1 MNAKTWLRSTAIVG
15 VMAIPM
21 VLSGCGLF
29 SKSVSEP
36 IDPPQTEVIEEQ
48 ADQTSSWLDGATEG
62 VAEGAE
68 QYMVYLQDRN
78 GYLAPISLPMAIA
91 EGEEVATKLLEVMVD
106 QGMYSGSLPVD
117 FRAMIP
123 QGTEILDYDIN
134 SENGIATVNFSEAFV
149 DYNMTDERSIVEAI
163 TWTLTSLEGVNGVE
177 IQVDGEKLSEMPV
190 DQYPLDEALTRN
202 IGINIEVAEGVNYS
216 HAAPVTLFFSAKTT
230 NDEDYFVP
238 VTRMIERPSSD
249 QATAAIE
256 ELIEGPMDAKSLDAV
271 ILPNVKVTGL
281 EEYDGVVHIDLQD
294 DAYEPGMFV
303 PSALLNAVIL
313 SVAENTGVSSV
324 QVRLNGDINIF
335 DENNLSY
342 SEPVSKPMHVN
353 ALKM

>member
-15 VMAIPM
+15 VVAIPM
-21 VLSGCGLF
+21 LISGCGLF

-48 ADQTSSWLDGATEG
+48 EQTSSWLDGTTEG
-62 VAEGAE
+62 AA
-68 QYMVYLQDRN
+68 QYMVYLKDNN

-91 EGEEVATKLLEVMVD
+91 EGEEVAVKLLEVMVD

-123 QGTEILDYDIN
+123 QGTEVLGYDL
-134 SENGIATVNFSEAFV
+134 SEAGIATVNLSGAFA
-149 DYNMTDERSIVEAI
+149 DYNMMDERSIVEAI
-163 TWTLTSLEGVNGVE
+163 TWTLTSLDGVNGVE
-177 IQVDGEKLSEMPV
+177 IQVDGEKLNEMPIA
-190 DQYPLDEALTRN
+190 QFPLEEALTRA
-202 IGINIEVAEGVNYS
+202 IGINIEIAEGVNYS
-216 HAAPVTLFFSAKTT
+216 HAAPVTLYFSAETS
-230 NDEDYFVP
+230 NDEQYYVP
-238 VTRMIERPSSD
+238 VTRMIERPSSSS
-249 QATAAIE
+249 QAIAAIQ
-256 ELIEGPMDAKSLDAV
+256 ELIEGPINAKALNPV
-271 ILPNVKVTGL
+271 ILPNVQVTGI

-303 PSALLNAVIL
+303 PSELLNAVIL
-313 SVAENTGVSSV
+313 SVAENTGASSV
-324 QVRLNGDINIF
+324 QVRVNGDVNIF